1 MTSRVM
7 DARPRVRQHPAVHP
21 SVGPRP
27 GQAGARLR
35 RLRAGRRVSQ
45 LALSLQV
52 GVSQRHLSCIETGR
66 ARASRDMLLALL
78 DALEAPLAER
88 NEVLLAA
95 GFAPA
100 YGRRALS
107 EPDMAPAREA
117 LRHLLAAHEPAPAM
131 VLDGAWNLVE
141 ANRGAGALMALL
153 RVDLAREA
161 AGNVLRALLQP
172 GPLRDA
178 LVNRDEVGAEAW
190 RRSQREAAHVP
201 ELRALIEELH
211 PHAPPP
217 GVQGPDAPLL
227 LTRLRGPAGELRFF
241 STFTTFGAPLDV
253 TLASLRVEHL
263 FPADEATRRALAPE
277 PGPGGPPPS
286 PAPPGVR

>member
-1 MTSRVM
+1 MAAMTSQVM
-7 DARPRVRQHPAVHP
+7 DATGRVRQHPGVHP
-21 SVGPRP
+21 HGQPHP
-27 GQAGARLR
+27 GQAGTRLR
-35 RLRAGRRVSQ
+35 RLRSGRRVSQ

-78 DALEAPLAER
+78 DALEAPLVER

-100 YGRRALS
+100 YGQRALS

-131 VLDGAWNLVE
+131 VLDGAWNVVE
-141 ANRGAGALMALL
+141 ANRGAGALLALL
-153 RVDLAREA
+153 RVDLARDGG
-161 AGNVLRALLQP
+161 GNVLRALRCP

-178 LVNRDEVGAEAW
+178 LVNRDEVCTEAW
-190 RRSQREAAHVP
+190 RRAQREAAHVP
-201 ELRALIEELH
+201 GLRALVEELH
-211 PHAPPP
+211 AYAPPP
-217 GVQGPDAPLL
+217 WVQGPDAPLL
-227 LTRLRGPAGELRFF
+227 LTRLRGPEGELRFF

-263 FPADEATRRALAPE
+263 FPADEATRRALAPDRR
-277 PGPGGPPPS
+277 
-286 PAPPGVR
+286 PA